1 MHFIH
6 LCLFRNFYWIS
17 KLLLD
22 YLLNIFFKT
31 CSLFFWAHLFY
42 LKTKKSLQSIKHLY
56 LLLLPSPYPMAY
68 TLLANSLQRLQAVAL
83 SSIKSADEANEEICE
98 PILQMKH
105 FNEAFWKRLTKT
117 HYASDCIQS
126 FKGIASRGTTIQN
139 NNKVVLSSLIQSI
152 CGITWRKYY
161 HCNLLLA
168 NTSFCN
174 FSGKSLLTKNPEPI
188 HWKPLPHSSNI
199 KSKGNS
205 QLTFS

>member
-1 MHFIH
+1 MTCENSQHKGWGMMHGQQEELRIIQFWSMSLTSWPFWEPDVENRTKRQILLTVKHKSLVQSVWVIKISDLYSMHFIL

-22 YLLNIFFKT
+22 YLLNVFFKT

-83 SSIKSADEANEEICE
+83 SSTKSADEANEEICE

-105 FNEAFWKRLTKT
+105 FN
-117 HYASDCIQS
+117 
-126 FKGIASRGTTIQN
+126 
-139 NNKVVLSSLIQSI
+139 
-152 CGITWRKYY
+152 
-161 HCNLLLA
+161 
-168 NTSFCN
+168 
-174 FSGKSLLTKNPEPI
+174 
-188 HWKPLPHSSNI
+188 
-199 KSKGNS
+199 
-205 QLTFS
+205 